1 MEGTAQG
8 SAAQEHGARLL
19 ELWNWDGTLE
29 RVHHALY
36 VGGARAGGTGSKPAE
51 RTFAWISHNRH
62 LARDFERYAPTVVAF
77 VRIIAANTSS

>member
-29 RVHHALY
+29 HVHHALY
-36 VGGARAGGTGSKPAE
+36 VAVREQAGREASPPNELLRGS
-51 RTFAWISHNRH
+51 
-62 LARDFERYAPTVVAF
+62 
-77 VRIIAANTSS
+77 AATATWLVTLNATPQPS